1 MNKCWVWAFGLL
13 LLVAAAAVPGAAFSE
28 PMDISEGS
36 KCHLCGMKVDPGSA
50 YSAQIVDGGAMLP
63 FCDIGDMLYHY
74 KKQEEKPSEMY
85 VRDNKSLEWIDAGE
99 ASYVKSES
107 FSTPRGWGIA
117 AFSDKA
123 EAAGFG
129 KPMTF
134 EEALD
139 AVK

>member
-1 MNKCWVWAFGLL
+1 MKRSWVWTLGLL
-13 LLVAAAAVPGAAFSE
+13 LLVAVATLPGIAFSE
-28 PMDISEGS
+28 PMDIPQGT

-50 YSAQIVDGGAMLP
+50 YSAQIVDGDAMLA

-85 VRDNKSLEWIDAGE
+85 VRDKNSLQWIDARE
-99 ASYVKSES
+99 AAYVKSDS
-107 FSTPRGWGIA
+107 FSTPMGWGIA
-117 AFSDKA
+117 AFSDKS

-129 KPMTF
+129 EPMTF
-134 EEALD
+134 EEALN